1 MLSRNAG
8 IRRTPVTV
16 AVQKNMRMVARPRLV
31 APVRAISTP
40 DWMEVSY
47 FVGKSVILFTM
58 FYSGLNWLHYR
69 ELRKREEE
77 DNKNKK

>member
-1 MLSRNAG
+1 M
-8 IRRTPVTV
+8 PVRV
-16 AVQKNMRMVARPRLV
+16 AVKRNMRLVARPRLV
-31 APVRAISTP
+31 KPLRAISTP

-69 ELRKREEE
+69 ELRKREENE
-77 DNKNKK
+77 KKK